1 MALNV
6 EHLLRTANTLE
17 QALLALRQH
26 SRPDDVMFDLFR
38 NAAIKSFELSLET
51 AGKLLRKALKA
62 YSGNPRSVDALV
74 FNDVLRQAGRHGLLD
89 QSGVERW
96 LAYRANRNNTA
107 HDYGQ
112 DFANHTL
119 TLLPDYLQDVR
130 QLAGYLESFT
140 KPSEAILAR
149 RVTADSTN
157 KYGQVTPQRQRVL

>member
-1 MALNV
+1 M
-6 EHLLRTANTLE
+6 
-17 QALLALRQH
+17 
-26 SRPDDVMFDLFR
+26 
-38 NAAIKSFELSLET
+38 
-51 AGKLLRKALKA
+51 
-62 YSGNPRSVDALV
+62 DALV

-130 QLAGYLESFT
+130 QLAGHLQKVFDAKVTQQNQEGFAPISLDLAPRHLQLVLNLLCQHAARRGVGVWQPG
-140 KPSEAILAR
+140 KRRCGNAAIWIWSCACLAR
-149 RVTADSTN
+149 WINPSRA
-157 KYGQVTPQRQRVL
+157 PQR